1 MASPSQRMIGPSP
14 SGLSHHS
21 GQGGIPN
28 SPAGEHF
35 VEFLPRWLL
44 VKVLD
49 LFFESIYPL
58 LPYPHKPTFLHDLH
72 IRRETQP
79 GQEEWTT
86 MVVSVVAF
94 TLVQVPNRLAGHSR
108 EQVRQLVERCYV
120 HGRAFLQ
127 NPYKNVTID
136 RSKLYPDPETTFLTD
151 TLHRHHL
158 HLVRRHASVKTCSQH

>member
-1 MASPSQRMIGPSP
+1 MSRPSP
-14 SGLSHHS
+14 GGLSHHS
-21 GQGGIPN
+21 GQGGIA
-28 SPAGEHF
+28 SSSAGEHF
-35 VEFLPRWLL
+35 VDFLPRWLL

-86 MVVSVVAF
+86 MVVSVVGF

-108 EQVRQLVERCYV
+108 EQVRQLVERCYA

-127 NPYKNVTID
+127 SPYKVVTID
-136 RSKLYPDPETTFLTD
+136 RSELISYQQMVNPNPADIAR
-151 TLHRHHL
+151 RHHIYVVRL
-158 HLVRRHASVKTCSQH
+158 LFQPIHL